1 MRTLYANILK
11 RIFCDWISRIR
22 TERDLTQAEMATL
35 FCMDTRSYVSLER
48 GESCCS
54 ALTLALF
61 LMECCE
67 DPMKFFA
74 DLKAAFETADSAA

>member
-35 FCMDTRSYVSLER
+35 FCMDTRSYVSLEH

-54 ALTLALF
+54 ALTLSLF

-74 DLKAAFETADSAA
+74 DLKAAFVTADSAA